1 MFPSD
6 IKDWKKLESNI
17 KKLESITLKALFI
30 ENNREK
36 KIRVY
41 FKAYIQPWKQSSLGF
56 KKNYFKASLR
66 LVLY

>member
-41 FKAYIQPWKQSSLGF
+41 FKAYIQP
-56 KKNYFKASLR
+56 
-66 LVLY
+66 